1 MRRSA
6 YRIGAPVVEPVVISI
21 AAGDRVMP
29 TPRHSRG
36 VGSRGPRTERTIP
49 ASIVRRAVFAGSL
62 LALPAFANDASSALA
77 DLERRNGGRL
87 GVAALDTA
95 SGRQASWRSDE
106 RFPLCSTFKFLAAAL
121 VLSRVDHGDERLDR
135 RIVFSAKDLVTYSP
149 VTQDHVGS
157 GGMSV
162 AEICEAAVTLSD
174 NTAGN
179 LLLAS
184 FGGPPALTAYA
195 RTLGDGSTRLDRI
208 ETELNEAVPGDPRDT
223 TTPNAMLGDMQRLV
237 VGDALSA
244 GSRERLIGWLLASKT
259 GGKRLRAGLP
269 PDWRT
274 GDKTGGGSNGT
285 ANDIAVAWRPGR
297 APILVAVYFTGS
309 TISDDAR
316 NAVIAD
322 VGRLAAANLG

>member
-6 YRIGAPVVEPVVISI
+6 YRIGAPVVESVVISI

-29 TPRHSRG
+29 TPRHIRG
-36 VGSRGPRTERTIP
+36 VGRRGPRREKAIP
-49 ASIVRRAVFAGSL
+49 ASIARRAVFAGSL
-62 LALPAFANDASSALA
+62 LALPAFANDASAALA

-95 SGRQASWRSDE
+95 SGRPTGWRSDE
-106 RFPLCSTFKFLAAAL
+106 RFPICSTFKFLAAAL
-121 VLSRVDHGDERLDR
+121 VLSRVDRGDERLDR

-149 VTQDHVGS
+149 VTQDHVGT

-179 LLLAS
+179 LMLAS
-184 FGGPPALTAYA
+184 FGGPAALTAYA
-195 RTLGDGSTRLDRI
+195 RTLGDGLTRLDRI
-208 ETELNEAVPGDPRDT
+208 ETALNEAAPGDPRDT
-223 TTPNAMLGDMQRLV
+223 TTPNAMLGDMQRLL

-244 GSRERLIGWLLASKT
+244 DSRQHLADWLVAGKT
-259 GGKRLRAGLP
+259 GAKRVRAGLP
-269 PDWRT
+269 ADWRVV
-274 GDKTGGGSNGT
+274 DKTGTGGNGT
-285 ANDIAVAWRPGR
+285 ANDIAIAWPPGR

-309 TISDDAR
+309 TIPDDAR
-316 NAVIAD
+316 SAVIAD
-322 VGRLAAANLG
+322 AGRVAVAGL

>member
-1 MRRSA
+1 VNS
-6 YRIGAPVVEPVVISI
+6 IGAG
-21 AAGDRVMP
+21 ALGMP
-29 TPRHSRG
+29 TPRHIRGGSR
-36 VGSRGPRTERTIP
+36 RGPRTEKTIP
-49 ASIVRRAVFAGSL
+49 ASIARRTIFAAPL
-62 LALPAFANDASSALA
+62 LTLPAFANDAGSALA

-95 SGRQASWRSDE
+95 SGRQAGWRSAE
-106 RFPLCSTFKFLAAAL
+106 RFPMSSTFKFLAAAL
-121 VLSRVDHGDERLDR
+121 VLARVDRGDERLDR

-184 FGGPPALTAYA
+184 FGGPQALTAYA
-195 RTLGDGSTRLDRI
+195 RSLGDGSTRLDRI
-208 ETELNEAVPGDPRDT
+208 ETELNEAAPGDPRDT
-223 TTPNAMLGDMQRLV
+223 TTPAAMLGDMQRLIV
-237 VGDALSA
+237 DDALSA

-259 GGKRLRAGLP
+259 GGKRLQAGLP
-269 PDWRT
+269 SDWRV
-274 GDKTGGGSNGT
+274 GDKTGGGNNGT
-285 ANDIAVAWRPGR
+285 ANDIAVAWPPGR

-309 TISDDAR
+309 TIADDAR
-316 NAVIAD
+316 SAVIAD
-322 VGRLAAANLG
+322 AGRIAVAGL

>member
-1 MRRSA
+1 
-6 YRIGAPVVEPVVISI
+6 
-21 AAGDRVMP
+21 
-29 TPRHSRG
+29 
-36 VGSRGPRTERTIP
+36 
-49 ASIVRRAVFAGSL
+49 VFAGSL

-95 SGRQASWRSDE
+95 SGRRTDWRSDE

-121 VLSRVDHGDERLDR
+121 VLSRVDRGDERLDR

-149 VTQDHVGS
+149 VTQDHVGP

-179 LLLAS
+179 LMLAS
-184 FGGPPALTAYA
+184 FGGPQALTAYVRA
-195 RTLGDGSTRLDRI
+195 LGDGLTRLDRI
-208 ETELNEAVPGDPRDT
+208 ETELNEAAPGDPRDT
-223 TTPNAMLGDMQRLV
+223 TMPNAMLGDMQRLL
-237 VGDALSA
+237 VGDALSTD
-244 GSRERLIGWLLASKT
+244 SRQHLADWLLASKT
-259 GGKRLRAGLP
+259 GAKRVRAGLP
-269 PDWRT
+269 SDWRV
-274 GDKTGGGSNGT
+274 GDKTGTGGNGT
-285 ANDIAVAWRPGR
+285 ANDIAVAWPPGR

-316 NAVIAD
+316 SAVIAD
-322 VGRLAAANLG
+322 AGRIAVASL